1 MFNYLYTTVHISS
14 PTTVNSC
21 VQIKNKYPLNVHTST
36 NIKNYIT
43 QKCLTIISFVEN
55 DNFQNL
61 NHEHQMSLQDLQNQ
75 ACDLIRK
82 LSHPPEDIP
91 LPDIRDIYNKNKKEG
106 K

>member
-1 MFNYLYTTVHISS
+1 M
-14 PTTVNSC
+14 NSC
-21 VQIKNKYPLNVHTST
+21 KQIKHKYPHVLNIHKYLE
-36 NIKNYIT
+36 IHYIT

-82 LSHPPEDIP
+82 LSDPPEDIP